1 MHRVPE
7 GAITLP
13 LPLPLP
19 RPEAPRREA
28 GSPSTGGPAA
38 ALSLEQVSALLWAGF
53 GLNRHGSGGR
63 APFADPRFPPVAVY
77 ALLAEGA
84 YRYDVR
90 EHRLLML
97 TPGDLRSRRR
107 APGAVPAALVL
118 VYVEDDRCAEDPGT
132 EECGVLGGVGA
143 ATIAEGVAAYC
154 ASAGL
159 EATAEQHA
167 DPRLATALRLVPG
180 ERIAF
185 VQGVRRAPPAAH

>member
-1 MHRVPE
+1 MHRATE

-13 LPLPLP
+13 LPRPEVP
-19 RPEAPRREA
+19 RPEAGDRSA
-28 GSPSTGGPAA
+28 GGPPAS
-38 ALSLEQVSALLWAGF
+38 LSLDQVSSLLWAGF

-97 TPGDLRSRRR
+97 TPGDIRTRRR
-107 APGAVPAALVL
+107 AAGAVPAALVL
-118 VYVEDDRCAEDPGT
+118 VYVEDGRCAEDPGT
-132 EECGVLGGVGA
+132 EECGVLSGIGA
-143 ATIAEGVAAYC
+143 VSIADGVAAYC
-154 ASAGL
+154 TSAGL

-167 DPRLATALRLVPG
+167 DPHLATSLRLVPG

-185 VQGVRRAPPAAH
+185 VQGVRRAAPAAH